1 MTDALANRDGT
12 VENIDPDVT
21 ITTNEILQQH
31 DILERFAKDVELA
44 GLVGEKRVVK
54 LLYLA
59 LTSRLVHPIVS
70 IKVEGPSAGGK
81 SHTVEKCLE
90 FFPDDAYLK
99 MTGMSEKALL
109 HCDESLEY
117 RFIVMA
123 EAAGLSGDFKTYIV
137 RSLLSEGRID
147 YWSVE
152 TTAGPQSIHIQKK
165 GPTGLLVTTT
175 SPELDAELE
184 TRMLSVPITDSRE
197 QTKKVMFQL
206 AKEKKPKVDYRPWH
220 GVQRLIA
227 KGNKLVTIPFA
238 EALAELTPPVAV
250 RLRRDFGAVLS
261 LIRAHALLHQ
271 CNRETDDDG
280 KIIATLRDYEA
291 VRHLIADL
299 VADGIG
305 VSVSKTV
312 RETVEV
318 VKKAANPDGITV
330 TFVADKLE
338 LDKSAASRR
347 VQTAISKGYLQ
358 NLEEKKGRTSKL
370 VVADSLPADTS
381 PLPSAKQLLQKV
393 EESTTPA
400 TAVQPLSD

>member
-1 MTDALANRDGT
+1 
-12 VENIDPDVT
+12 
-21 ITTNEILQQH
+21 
-31 DILERFAKDVELA
+31 
-44 GLVGEKRVVK
+44 
-54 LLYLA
+54 
-59 LTSRLVHPIVS
+59 
-70 IKVEGPSAGGK
+70 
-81 SHTVEKCLE
+81 
-90 FFPDDAYLK
+90 

-109 HCDESLEY
+109 YCDESLEH

-123 EAAGLSGDFKTYIV
+123 EAAGLNGDFKTYIV

-152 TTAGPQSIHIQKK
+152 TTAGPQPVHIQRK
-165 GPTGLLVTTT
+165 GPTGLLVTKT

-184 TRMLSVPITDSRE
+184 TRMLSVPITDSPE
-197 QTKKVMFQL
+197 QTEKIMRQL

-238 EALAELTPPVAV
+238 ETLAKLTSAVAV

-261 LIRAHALLHQ
+261 LIRAHVLLHKY
-271 CNRETDDDG
+271 NRDTDDDG
-280 KIIATLRDYEA
+280 RIIATLRDYEA
-291 VRHLIADL
+291 VRQLIADL

-305 VSVSKTV
+305 VSVSKTI

-318 VKKAANPDGITV
+318 VEKAANPDGITV

-347 VQTAISKGYLQ
+347 MTD
-358 NLEEKKGRTSKL
+358 
-370 VVADSLPADTS
+370 VVFARGPGMALRPRM
-381 PLPSAKQLLQKV
+381 
-393 EESTTPA
+393 
-400 TAVQPLSD
+400 